1 MQATS
6 LTLLDRLRQPNPTE
20 AWNQFAQLYT
30 PLLIVWAKGL
40 GLQDADAADLAQD
53 VLLKVMRVL
62 PTYQRKPGEMFRG
75 WLFAVARNEAAD
87 FRRRRATRPLPGPD
101 GLSGA
106 AENAPEVSDADYRA
120 HLVHR
125 ALELIRPDFGAET
138 WAAFAGLM
146 LENRPA
152 AEVAAATGL
161 TPNAVYLAR
170 HRVLTRLREELGD
183 VLS

>member
-6 LTLLDRLRQPNPTE
+6 LTLLDRLRRPDQTE
-20 AWNQFAQLYT
+20 AWNRFAQLYT

-53 VLLKVMRVL
+53 VLLKVMRQL
-62 PTYQRKPGEMFRG
+62 PVYQRKPGETFRG
-75 WLFAVARNEAAD
+75 WLFTIAKNECAD
-87 FRRRRATRPLPGPD
+87 FRRRRATRPLPGAD
-101 GLSGA
+101 GLSGV
-106 AENAPEVSDADYRA
+106 AESTGELSEADYRA

-125 ALELIRPDFGAET
+125 ALELIRPDFTAET

-146 LENRPA
+146 LEARPA
-152 AEVAAATGL
+152 AEVAAAAGL

-183 VLS
+183 LFN